1 MSWLFFMD
9 ESGHDHRN
17 MPYEVRG
24 GIALHAA
31 KLWPFIQAWR
41 RLELDTYGAELS
53 QYRKEI
59 KGSKLLDKDRLKWAR
74 QGPNMPDEER
84 RKHCRTFFTKG
95 LQKQS
100 PARDAFTAYGQASAL
115 MAEGIFELLV
125 NHDARLFASAI
136 PCHVNRPAE
145 FASEDYLRK
154 DHVFL
159 FERYFYFLEEKRE
172 DGLIVMDET
181 DKHEDRRFV
190 RRMYNYFQRTAT
202 GRYRT
207 ARIVPVPF
215 FVASDMAI
223 PVQAADLCIYAVN
236 WGYRLPT
243 QGMKATER
251 VDVKNLTG
259 DWIARLQ
266 YHGEGYRD
274 GATFRT
280 HGIVYVPDPYE
291 SRQ

>member
-41 RLELDTYGAELS
+41 RLELDTYGTELS
-53 QYRKEI
+53 QYSKEI

-74 QGPNMPDEER
+74 QDVDMPDEER
-84 RKHCRTFFTKG
+84 RKHCRAFLTKG
-95 LQKQS
+95 LQKRP
-100 PARDAFTAYGQASAL
+100 PARDEFTAYGQASAR
-115 MAEGIFELLV
+115 MAEGIFELLL
-125 NHDARLFASAI
+125 NHKAMLFACAI
-136 PCHVNRPAE
+136 PRHVTRPAE
-145 FASEDYLRK
+145 FSSEVYLRK

-159 FERYFYFLEEKRE
+159 FERYFYFLEENNE
-172 DGLIVMDET
+172 YGLVVMDES
-181 DKHEDRRFV
+181 DKQEDRRFV
-190 RRMYNYFQRTAT
+190 RRMHNYFQKTAT

-207 ARIVPVPF
+207 ARIVPAPF

-236 WGYRLPT
+236 WGFRLPG
-243 QGMKATER
+243 QGMVATER
-251 VDVKNLTG
+251 LDVKNLTG

-274 GATFRT
+274 GNTFKT